1 MDMNIYPEIK
11 HKSATCIVTVAMAMS
26 YAACMPGFIASAAA
40 KSPTVEVNAIAPY
53 VYPGNA
59 EERPAKMVF
68 MPDGGDIP
76 AADRQRTKKYRNI
89 QLPTASRSRP
99 CSMPPTHVRA
109 AWSQWRISPS
119 VPTVRSCCF
128 TPDRKLST
136 AVRSAR
142 HTMCLKS
149 NATFCV
155 RCRGNHKLQQAPLF
169 SPDSRM
175 VAFVAD
181 NDIYIKKLDYNSEV
195 RVTTDGAVN
204 SIINGVPDW
213 TYEEEFATCSSMA
226 WAPDNSTL
234 CYVRYD
240 ESQVPMFSFPLYSGW
255 CKPDAEYELYP
266 GTFSYKYPVAGEP
279 NSVVSVHSYDVET
292 RKIKEL
298 PFADKRIE
306 YMPRIAFGDTA
317 ERLMVVTLNRA
328 QNRMEL
334 YSANPKSTVVK
345 SLLVEESKAW
355 ISGTAYENL
364 AFEADGF
371 VIMSE
376 RTGWNHLYRYSY
388 AGQQTAQ
395 ITSGCYDVTAY
406 YGRDAQGFTYFQS
419 EPLAGNAP
427 EVTGALNRVVYRMD
441 RQGKR
446 PRRSPPVEGWSTARF
461 TPDHDVCRDVAQ
473 RRQYPPLSTPWSMPK
488 GRQCARWWI
497 MPPMARA
504 TTVRPARSSSPC
516 RPTASP
522 STVICSSLQASI
534 LPGVIL
540 QSCGSTA
547 VPVRRRCST
556 VGQWTGSNMPQKA
569 GFVVVCVDGRGTG
582 GRGTAFRDVVYKQL
596 GRYETADQLAAAR
609 YVASL
614 PFVDASRIGICGWSY
629 GGYETLMAVTE
640 ADAPFA
646 AGVAIAPVTS
656 WRFYDTVYTE
666 RFMLTPGENA
676 DGYEE
681 SAPMNRAANLNC
693 PLLIMAGTADDNV
706 HLSNTIEFVGALQK
720 EHRYADM
727 LLFPNMNHSIN
738 GCDARAM
745 VYGRMIRFFADNM

>member
-68 MPDGGDIP
+68 MPDGETYLQLTDNGRKIQKYSTADGKPVETVFDATHTRESSVESVENFSISP
-76 AADRQRTKKYRNI
+76 DGSKLLLYTGSEAVYRRSFRAAYYVFEIKRNI
-89 QLPTASRSRP
+89 LRP
-99 CSMPPTHVRA
+99 
-109 AWSQWRISPS
+109 
-119 VPTVRSCCF
+119 
-128 TPDRKLST
+128 LS
-136 AVRSAR
+136 
-142 HTMCLKS
+142 
-149 NATFCV
+149 
-155 RCRGNHKLQQAPLF
+155 GNHKLQQAPLF

-240 ESQVPMFSFPLYSGW
+240 ESQVPMFSFPLYGGW

-355 ISGTAYENL
+355 ISGSAYENL

-441 RQGKR
+441 RQGKKTEALT
-446 PRRSPPVEGWSTARF
+446 PVEGWSTAWF
-461 TPDHDVCRDVAQ
+461 TPTMTYAVMSHSDANTPTVYTVVNAKGKTMRTLVDNAAYAARYDGAPRKEFFTMQADGVTLNGYMFKPAGFNPSKRYPAIMW
-473 RRQYPPLSTPWSMPK
+473 QYSGPGSQEVLN
-488 GRQCARWWI
+488 RWAMDWQQY
-497 MPPMARA
+497 AA
-504 TTVRPARSSSPC
+504 KC
-516 RPTASP
+516 
-522 STVICSSLQASI
+522 
-534 LPGVIL
+534 
-540 QSCGSTA
+540 
-547 VPVRRRCST
+547 
-556 VGQWTGSNMPQKA
+556 